1 VSQQHHADDERLED
15 LLADVLQLPLAAI
28 HDDLAMRE
36 VEAWDSLKHMEL
48 IVSLETAFGL
58 EFNLDEILAMTTVQT
73 IKRVLLEK
81 GAAL

>member
-1 VSQQHHADDERLED
+1 VNQQHQADERLEH
-15 LLADVLQLPLAAI
+15 LLADVLQLPLGAI

-58 EFNLDEILAMTTVQT
+58 EFNIDEVVAMTTVQT
-73 IKRVLLEK
+73 IKRVLSEK
-81 GAAL
+81 GAAV